1 VTRVHFRLGADVD
14 HAEEETDMSDRRPR
28 AYAGI
33 GARRTP
39 ADVLDL
45 MRAASARLARAGWM
59 LRSGGAEGA
68 DRAFEAGAASVDA
81 EWETYRV
88 DGGWCA
94 LADLTPGGPTREA
107 FELAASVHPAWSRC
121 SERAKA
127 LHARNCHQILGADLG
142 DPASFVICWTP
153 DGSLDGAGREAGG
166 TGQAL
171 RVAALHSIPVFNLRR
186 PDHRARL
193 ESYL

>member
-1 VTRVHFRLGADVD
+1 M
-14 HAEEETDMSDRRPR
+14 TDRQSPT
-28 AYAGI
+28 YTGI

-45 MRAASARLARAGWM
+45 MRSLAARLAKVGWR

-81 EWETYRV
+81 EWETYRA

-94 LADLTPGGPTREA
+94 LADLTPGGPTAGA
-107 FELAASVHPAWSRC
+107 FELAARVHPAWGRC
-121 SERAKA
+121 SDRVRA
-127 LHARNCHQILGADLG
+127 LHARNCHEILGPDLS
-142 DPASFVICWTP
+142 DPAGFVVCWTP
-153 DGSLDGAGREAGG
+153 DGSLDGSSREAGG

-171 RVAALHSIPVFNLRR
+171 RVAKLYSIPVFNLRR
-186 PDHRARL
+186 PDHRARV
-193 ESYL
+193 ERYL